1 VNEEIK
7 MRTADFVRLT
17 TGTLRSHRLRSFLA
31 VLGIAVGIAAVIL
44 LTSIGQGLREFVMS
58 QFTQFG
64 SNVMVV
70 LPGRVQTAGMTIG
83 VFGTVRP
90 LTIDDAIA
98 ARRAP
103 HVLVTNPTTDGN
115 AEVRYAGR
123 RRRVIVYGFSPDW
136 QKIWHFKMAAGSF
149 LPYDDPHAPRPL
161 AVLGSTAKIELFGNE
176 NPIGKRIEIGGSR
189 FQVIGV
195 VEPLGRVLGIDIND
209 SVSIPTQRAL
219 ELFNREGLTGFHL
232 THDPTVPQD
241 RVVVGVRRIL
251 AMRHG
256 RDDVTFVTQDEM
268 VRVLGSVMGVLTFAV
283 GALGSISLFVGG
295 VGILT
300 IMTIAVTERTAEIG
314 LLRALG
320 GGRNQILRLFL
331 GEAALL
337 AAIGGAAGLLL
348 GVALARLLMLV
359 VPALPVSTPWWFALL
374 AEGMAI
380 SVGLAAGVL
389 PARHAAQMEP
399 VDALRAE

>member
-1 VNEEIK
+1 
-7 MRTADFVRLT
+7 MRAADFVRLT

-44 LTSIGQGLREFVMS
+44 LTSIGQGLREFVMME
-58 QFTQFG
+58 FTRFG
-64 SNVMVV
+64 SNVIVV
-70 LPGRVQTAGMTIG
+70 FPGRVQTAGMTIG

-98 ARRAP
+98 VRRAP
-103 HVLVTNPTTDGN
+103 HVLATNPTTDGN
-115 AEVRYAGR
+115 AEVRYGGR

-136 QKIWHFKMAAGSF
+136 PKIWPFRMAAGSY
-149 LPYDDPHAPRPL
+149 LPSDDLHAPRPL
-161 AVLGSTAKIELFGNE
+161 AVIGATAKRELFGAE

-195 VEPLGRVLGIDIND
+195 VEPQGRFLGVEIDD
-209 SVSIPTQRAL
+209 SVTIPTGRAL
-219 ELFNREGLTGFHL
+219 ELFNREGLTGFHV
-232 THDPTVPQD
+232 THDPAVPQD
-241 RVVVGVRRIL
+241 EVVTGIRRIIT
-251 AMRHG
+251 ARHG
-256 RDDVTFVTQDEM
+256 RDDVSIITQDEM
-268 VRVLGSVMGVLTFAV
+268 VRVLGSVMSVLTFAV
-283 GALGSISLFVGG
+283 GALGSISLLVGG

-320 GGRNQILRLFL
+320 GGQNQILRLFL

-337 AAIGGAAGLLL
+337 AALGGVAGLLL
-348 GVALARLLMLV
+348 GVILAQLLTLF
-359 VPALPVSTPWWFALL
+359 VPALPVSTPWWFAVL
-374 AEGMAI
+374 AEAMAVVI
-380 SVGLAAGVL
+380 GLAAGVL
-389 PARHAAQMEP
+389 PARHAARMQP

>member
-1 VNEEIK
+1 
-7 MRTADFVRLT
+7 
-17 TGTLRSHRLRSFLA
+17 
-31 VLGIAVGIAAVIL
+31 
-44 LTSIGQGLREFVMS
+44 
-58 QFTQFG
+58 
-64 SNVMVV
+64 
-70 LPGRVQTAGMTIG
+70 
-83 VFGTVRP
+83 
-90 LTIDDAIA
+90 
-98 ARRAP
+98 
-103 HVLVTNPTTDGN
+103 
-115 AEVRYAGR
+115 
-123 RRRVIVYGFSPDW
+123 
-136 QKIWHFKMAAGSF
+136 
-149 LPYDDPHAPRPL
+149 
-161 AVLGSTAKIELFGNE
+161 
-176 NPIGKRIEIGGSR
+176 
-189 FQVIGV
+189 VIGV
-195 VEPLGRVLGIDIND
+195 VEPLGRVLGIDISD
-209 SVSIPTQRAL
+209 SVSIPTERAL

-241 RVVVGVRRIL
+241 RVVVGFRRIL
-251 AMRHG
+251 TMRHG

-268 VRVLGSVMGVLTFAV
+268 VRVLGSVLGVLTFAV
-283 GALGSISLFVGG
+283 GALGTISLFVGG

-331 GEAALL
+331 GGGPLL
-337 AAIGGAAGLLL
+337 AKNGGAGGLLL
-348 GVALARLLMLV
+348 GVVLARLLTLV

>member
-1 VNEEIK
+1 
-7 MRTADFVRLT
+7 MLTRDYVRLT
-17 TGTLRSHRLRSFLA
+17 TGTLRAHRLRTSLA
-31 VLGIAVGIAAVIL
+31 ILGIAVGVAAVIL
-44 LTSIGQGLREFVMS
+44 LTSIGQGIRDFVLF
-58 QFTQFG
+58 QFTKFG
-64 SNVMVV
+64 SNVILV

-83 VFGTVRP
+83 IFGTVRP

-115 AEVRYAGR
+115 AEIRYRGR

-149 LPYDDPHAPRPL
+149 FPYDDLQSPRPF
-161 AVLGSTAKIELFGNE
+161 AVLGAVAKKELFGAE
-176 NPIGKRIEIGGSR
+176 NPVGKRIEISGSR
-189 FQVIGV
+189 FQIIGV
-195 VEPLGRVLGIDIND
+195 VEPQGRVLGIEIDD
-209 SVSIPTQRAL
+209 SITIPTARAL

-232 THDPTVPQD
+232 THNPLVPQD
-241 RVVVGVRRIL
+241 KVVEGVRRIL
-251 AMRHG
+251 TARHG

-268 VRVLGSVMGVLTFAV
+268 VRVLGSVLGVLTFAV
-283 GALGSISLFVGG
+283 GALGSISLVVGG

-300 IMTIAVTERTAEIG
+300 IMMIAVKERTAEIG

-320 GGRNQILRLFL
+320 GGKGAVLSLFL
-331 GEAALL
+331 GEAAML
-337 AAIGGAAGLLL
+337 AALGGAAGLVL
-348 GVALARLLMLV
+348 GVAIARLLTLV

-380 SVGLAAGVL
+380 SVGLAAGIL
-389 PARHAAQMEP
+389 PARQAAQMQP
-399 VDALRAE
+399 VEALRAE